1 MGCVCSFPQSPE
13 FVKMP
18 QLLRD
23 ILCVIETFH
32 KYAREDGG
40 VATLT
45 CTELKQLIQSE
56 FEDILQVKCSWS
68 YGNSSPLAISPKYKQ
83 NGHM

>member
-1 MGCVCSFPQSPE
+1 
-13 FVKMP
+13 MP

-56 FEDILQVKCSWS
+56 FEDILQPYRQDEGLGMSSFPCAFRLSS
-68 YGNSSPLAISPKYKQ
+68 SSALSNSGDGFQQKAR
-83 NGHM
+83 G